1 MATPA
6 VQGRWRWCLGAVLL
20 GGLLVVTNP
29 GEREFE
35 AFAGEYLV
43 EMASEELC
51 GSDGLPLMA
60 RLVVH
65 NCPQLVRSQRQALGQ
80 LAASSS
86 RRYNL
91 GLFSV
96 YSTRIGGLELM
107 PGLTVPRYWAVTLA
121 GAGQLVVLQT
131 GTEPSPGRA

>member
-1 MATPA
+1 MIGWPLKSGSNRSKKGRTRGLEPPNGGITIRCLNHLATPARAQGSYQAVLRRLMATPA

-65 NCPQLVRSQRQALGQ
+65 NCPQQ
-80 LAASSS
+80 
-86 RRYNL
+86 
-91 GLFSV
+91 
-96 YSTRIGGLELM
+96 I
-107 PGLTVPRYWAVTLA
+107 
-121 GAGQLVVLQT
+121 
-131 GTEPSPGRA
+131 GRAHV